1 MGVKHTTKKNLIP
14 RMVKQ
19 AQALNGKKVE
29 VGVFDGDHAWLA
41 GIHEYGCTI
50 TPKNGKYLTIPC
62 NKKAAESSAR
72 SFSNLFFLE
81 LKDGSKWLVREK
93 GKDQLEFMYQLA
105 TSVTIPERSFLRSG
119 FDSCHKEVIG
129 EFEKVLP
136 DYLVSGQHV
145 ETILKQC
152 GKQLASQIK
161 KYARD
166 LKDPPKQ
173 KITIASYGGG
183 KKNPLVKTGEMIN
196 SITYR
201 IEDE

>member
-1 MGVKHTTKKNLIP
+1 MGVTYTTKKDLIP
-14 RMVKQ
+14 QMLKK
-19 AQALNGKKVE
+19 AQALDGRKVQ
-29 VGVFDGDHAWLA
+29 VGVLDGEHAWLA

-72 SFSNLFFLE
+72 NFSDLFFLE
-81 LKDGSKWLVREK
+81 LEDGSKWLVREK
-93 GKDQLEFMYQLA
+93 GKNQLEFMYQLV

-119 FDSCHKEVIG
+119 FDSCHEEVVG
-129 EFEKVLP
+129 TVEKALSG
-136 DYLVSGQHV
+136 YLVSGQHV

-173 KITIASYGGG
+173 KITVASYGGG
-183 KKNPLVKTGEMIN
+183 KENPLVKTGEMIN
-196 SITYR
+196 GITYR
-201 IEDE
+201 IEGE

>member
-1 MGVKHTTKKNLIP
+1 
-14 RMVKQ
+14 MVKK

-29 VGVFDGDHAWLA
+29 VGVFNGDHAWLA
-41 GIHEYGCTI
+41 GIHEFGCTI
-50 TPKNGKYLTIPC
+50 KPKNGKYLTIPC
-62 NKKAAESSAR
+62 NKTAAKNSAR

-81 LKDGSKWLVREK
+81 LEDGSRWLVREK
-93 GKDQLEFMYQLA
+93 GKDQLEFMYQLV

-119 FDSCHKEVIG
+119 FDSCHKDVVDNI
-129 EFEKVLP
+129 EKAFSN
-136 DYLVSGQHV
+136 YLISGQKA
-145 ETILKQC
+145 ETILKTC

-166 LKDPPKQ
+166 LKEPLKQ
-173 KITIASYGGG
+173 KITIASYGGE
-183 KKNPLVKTGEMIN
+183 KENPLVKTGEMIN